1 MADPGDVAD
10 RILARERR
18 QSHIHLAL
26 GLLAE
31 REQQLALVV
40 VVVPPPGMV
49 ERVGAGGT
57 AAAARGAVG

>member
-31 REQQLALVV
+31 REQHLALV